1 MNRKRAG
8 FIGLLIL
15 MLALLSY
22 LFVSSQSRSVTYLS
36 YTVTHSLKHVT
47 LDEVDDAIV
56 PFLAQSFWEV
66 DLIGLKQ
73 ALEQISWV
81 HRATIKR
88 SWPGYLNIA
97 LEEHVPIAR
106 WGDDALISQYG
117 EIFQPSAM
125 KEFEFLVRLDG
136 DKLQSASLLNN
147 WHKID
152 QQLKPLG
159 WQVLGLTQQ
168 VDGVFRVE
176 LDVGKELLFDAP
188 VGVDKL
194 QRFVQAYP
202 QLSKKLVESAV
213 GFDLRYSNGVAVKL
227 ASSQSN

>member
-1 MNRKRAG
+1 MSRKRIGIISLFVLILVLFAYL
-8 FIGLLIL
+8 FIG
-15 MLALLSY
+15 AQNRA
-22 LFVSSQSRSVTYLS
+22 VSYLS

-47 LDEVDDAIV
+47 LDEVDDAMV

-73 ALEQISWV
+73 ALEQINWV
-81 HRATIKR
+81 HAATIKR
-88 SWPGYLNIA
+88 SWPGYLTIA
-97 LEEHVPIAR
+97 LEEHTPIAR
-106 WGDDALISQYG
+106 WGNDALMSQYG
-117 EIFQPSAM
+117 EIFQPTSM
-125 KEFEFLVRLDG
+125 NEFESLVRLEG
-136 DKLQSASLLNN
+136 DRLQSASLLNN
-147 WHKID
+147 WRKID
-152 QQLKPLG
+152 QQLSPLG
-159 WQVLGLTQQ
+159 WQVLGLSQQ

-176 LDVGKELLFDAP
+176 LDIGKELLFDTP
-188 VGVDKL
+188 PGVDKL

>member
-1 MNRKRAG
+1 MSRKRTAI
-8 FIGLLIL
+8 IGLLVL
-15 MLALLSY
+15 MLVLLSY
-22 LFVSSQSRSVTYLS
+22 LFVSSQNRSVTYLS

-47 LDEVDDAIV
+47 LDEVDDAMV

-66 DLIGLKQ
+66 DLVGLKQ
-73 ALEQISWV
+73 ALEQINWV
-81 HRATIKR
+81 HAATIKR

-117 EIFQPSAM
+117 EIFQPTSM
-125 KEFEFLVRLDG
+125 QEFELLVRLEG
-136 DKLQSASLLNN
+136 DRLQSASLLNN
-147 WHKID
+147 WRKID
-152 QQLKPLG
+152 QQLNPLG

-168 VDGVFRVE
+168 VDGVFRVK
-176 LDVGKELLFDAP
+176 LNVGKELLFDTP
-188 VGVDKL
+188 NRVDKL

-213 GFDLRYSNGVAVKL
+213 GFDLRYSNGVAIKL